1 MKVHQ
6 LYINKNHFIF
16 KLQNKEKHNGFKILK
31 FNIQQ
36 SHTHTHIYGMFYNHY
51 NIAKR
56 LPSFTGYL
64 LFQKNSIAI

>member
-6 LYINKNHFIF
+6 LYRYIKKNHFIF

-36 SHTHTHIYGMFYNHY
+36 SHTYTYGMFYNRY
-51 NIAKR
+51 NIDKR
-56 LPSFTGYL
+56 LPSFTGY
-64 LFQKNSIAI
+64 